1 MHMKREF
8 EGEDGAGEPL
18 GGGDWEDIPDKD
30 VGPERFDNVDSSST
44 TSAFTDASKPRRRAG
59 SKPVFVAESP
69 RRNRAAPPRSKRKK
83 SPVVDNEYI
92 VDNENAVNKE
102 QIKEALSTS
111 AHHSS
116 IYILDIFLRAVRL
129 MRIPL
134 SLMLFLWMLSF
145 AMIRLSGA
153 LRTAF
158 APMCYLPVVSRSALC
173 APLDPNASQIP
184 RWADFPQLMEAQG
197 STFEQLLAGSVGG
210 SGLSIEIRKAEFATA
225 DLATL
230 VRHSDLKSNDVL
242 ADLLTTFV
250 KDAKKTARSLTKLSS
265 RIGGA
270 VDNVIAV
277 NGYAMRTIQEAEKNV
292 PAPYSLAAL
301 IPFRTG
307 PTTQEVIV
315 DAFTSAMNT
324 FSVAI
329 QRLILEAEISLHN
342 LDVLEEDLSSVREVV
357 MREDVD
363 ITAEQSELLGA
374 LWTKLGGNKQALRDN
389 DRRLGLL
396 KDLADHRRQAQAHVV
411 AALQTLHS
419 MSEDMEDLRERVAT
433 PELADGRI
441 PLHVHIESI
450 QNGLERLQEGRV
462 RAKEREE
469 EVMRKV
475 LGLGTD

>member
-8 EGEDGAGEPL
+8 EGENGAGEPL
-18 GGGDWEDIPDKD
+18 EGGDWEDIPDKD
-30 VGPERFDNVDSSST
+30 VSPEWFDNIGSPST
-44 TSAFTDASKPRRRAG
+44 TSTLTDASKPRRRAG
-59 SKPVFVAESP
+59 SKPVFAAETP
-69 RRNRAAPPRSKRKK
+69 RRNRAAPPRSKRKIVDK
-83 SPVVDNEYI
+83 EHIVDKENVVD
-92 VDNENAVNKE
+92 KE
-102 QIKEALSTS
+102 QIKEVLSTG

-116 IYILDIFLRAVRL
+116 IYILDVFLRAVRL

-134 SLMLFLWMLSF
+134 SVMLFLWMLTF

-173 APLDPNASQIP
+173 AMDPNASQIP
-184 RWADFPQLMEAQG
+184 KWADFPQLMEAQG

-225 DLATL
+225 DLTTL

-242 ADLLTTFV
+242 ADLLTTFT

-270 VDNVIAV
+270 VDNVMAV
-277 NGYAMRTIQEAEKNV
+277 NGYAMRTIQEAEKNA
-292 PAPYSLAAL
+292 PPPYSLMAL
-301 IPFRTG
+301 IPFHMG

-315 DAFTSAMNT
+315 DTFTSAMDT

-342 LDVLEEDLSSVREVV
+342 LDVLEEDLSAVREVV

-363 ITAEQSELLGA
+363 VTAEKSELLGA
-374 LWTKLGGNKQALRDN
+374 LWTKLGGNRRALRVN

-396 KDLADHRRQAQAHVV
+396 KDLGDYRRQAQAHVI
-411 AALQTLHS
+411 AALQTLNS
-419 MSEDMEDLRERVAT
+419 MSEDMEDLRERVAA
-433 PELADGRI
+433 PELVDGRI

-450 QNGLERLQEGRV
+450 QTGLQRLQEGRV

>member
-1 MHMKREF
+1 MKREF
-8 EGEDGAGEPL
+8 KGEDGAGEPL
-18 GGGDWEDIPDKD
+18 EGEDWEDVPDKD
-30 VGPERFDNVDSSST
+30 ISPERFDDFDSPST
-44 TSAFTDASKPRRRAG
+44 TSTFTDASKPRRRAG
-59 SKPVFVAESP
+59 SRPVFAAETP
-69 RRNRAAPPRSKRKK
+69 RRNRAAPLRSKRKK
-83 SPVVDNEYI
+83 SPIVDKEYI
-92 VDNENAVNKE
+92 IDKESVIDKE
-102 QIKEALSTS
+102 QIKEALTTS

-116 IYILDIFLRAVRL
+116 IYILDVFLRAVRL

-134 SLMLFLWMLSF
+134 SIMLFLWMLAF

-158 APMCYLPVVSRSALC
+158 SPMCYLPVVSRSALC
-173 APLDPNASQIP
+173 APLDPQITK
-184 RWADFPQLMEAQG
+184 WADFPHLMETQG
-197 STFEQLLAGSVGG
+197 STFEKLLEGSVGG

-230 VRHSDLKSNDVL
+230 VRYSDLKSNDTL

-250 KDAKKTARSLTKLSS
+250 KDAKNTARGLTKLSS

-270 VDNVIAV
+270 VDNVMAV
-277 NGYAMRTIQEAEKNV
+277 NGYAMRTIQEAEKNA
-292 PAPYSLAAL
+292 PSPYSLMAL
-301 IPFRTG
+301 IPFHTG

-315 DAFTSAMNT
+315 DTFTTAMDT

-342 LDVLEEDLSSVREVV
+342 LDVLEEDLSAVREVV
-357 MREDVD
+357 MREDIDV
-363 ITAEQSELLGA
+363 TAEKSELLGA
-374 LWTKLGGNKQALRDN
+374 LWTMLGGNKRALRDT
-389 DRRLGLL
+389 DRRLNLL
-396 KDLADHRRQAQAHVV
+396 QDLGDYRKQAQAHVV
-411 AALQTLHS
+411 AALQTLNS
-419 MSEDMEDLRERVAT
+419 MSEDMEDLRERVAA
-433 PELADGRI
+433 PELVDGRI

-450 QNGLERLQEGRV
+450 QSGLQRLQEGRV